1 MVSGLNLLGAS
12 QGTAGWRQGA
22 KQGDQAQQSIIQ
34 MSRVRARL
42 LNSNVRDTRFLKNR
56 FLLENRIK
64 ENTGWMVQM
73 VLLHRPTHHG
83 RR

>member
-1 MVSGLNLLGAS
+1 MKETLTEVWGFRGFTDEASDNGEEKMVSGLNLLGAS

-56 FLLENRIK
+56 FLLE
-64 ENTGWMVQM
+64 
-73 VLLHRPTHHG
+73 
-83 RR
+83 